1 MHVCMCCVCVRA
13 CVCVCVCV
21 CVFACLCVLYTV
33 ATSCRWLTNIC
44 HSNEQGF
51 PHAIV
56 AHADLASPSA
66 ERTLTRHKEAGHVV
80 GIRQLLQYHP
90 TKKEWQATAD
100 DTLLTKREWLEGV
113 GLLGKHELSFDFHI
127 LPHQMGRASEVTRTN
142 PSVNFVV
149 DHCGIPFERDEA
161 KMRQWREGE
170 WACCYQGT
178 QVCVCLFVPLTTMKS
193 QLVTFL
199 TQHVLIGGKCVL
211 SEYDW
216 HQKCFLNIVVFQRGD
231 CFAAGNGPI
240 GVCVLSLLL
249 CLF

>member
-1 MHVCMCCVCVRA
+1 MRACVYVCVRA

-56 AHADLASPSA
+56 AHADLASSSA

-113 GLLGKHELSFDFHI
+113 GLLGKHGLSFDFHI
-127 LPHQMGRASEVTRTN
+127 LPHQMGRASEVARTN

-170 WACCYQGT
+170 WACRYQGT

-211 SEYDW
+211 
-216 HQKCFLNIVVFQRGD
+216 KRV
-231 CFAAGNGPI
+231 
-240 GVCVLSLLL
+240 
-249 CLF
+249 